1 MAATYERLDYGS
13 PDGSHWGGAS
23 SDALGM
29 YGVTPV
35 SQYPDVGTAST
46 YASSQHSG
54 SGSAATTTFGFST
67 AAGFSSFV
75 LQVST
80 ITVAGRQLGLWV

>member
-1 MAATYERLDYGS
+1 MPTYERLDYGS

-23 SDALGM
+23 TDALGM

-35 SQYPDVGTAST
+35 TRYTLVGAAST
-46 YASSQHSG
+46 YASTSSG
-54 SGSAATTTFGFST
+54 SSRAATTFAFST

-75 LQVST
+75 YQVST
-80 ITVAGRQLGLWV
+80 ITLALRGIGLVV

>member
-1 MAATYERLDYGS
+1 MPTYERLDYGS

-23 SDALGM
+23 TDALGM

-35 SQYPDVGTAST
+35 TQYTAVGAAST
-46 YASSQHSG
+46 YS
-54 SGSAATTTFGFST
+54 TTSTSNAVQTTYGFT
-67 AAGFSSFV
+67 QAGVTSII

-80 ITVAGRQLGLWV
+80 MVEAGRRLGLWV